1 MDTRD
6 HRRYFTALRTCVD
19 VAVRNGFTPEQV
31 ATDIRLLITPP
42 SAGTE
47 VYMKL
52 DLTNK

>member
-6 HRRYFTALRTCVD
+6 RRRYFTALQTCVD
-19 VAVRNGFTPEQV
+19 IAARYGFTPEQV

-47 VYMKL
+47 VYIKL
-52 DLTNK
+52 DIKRH